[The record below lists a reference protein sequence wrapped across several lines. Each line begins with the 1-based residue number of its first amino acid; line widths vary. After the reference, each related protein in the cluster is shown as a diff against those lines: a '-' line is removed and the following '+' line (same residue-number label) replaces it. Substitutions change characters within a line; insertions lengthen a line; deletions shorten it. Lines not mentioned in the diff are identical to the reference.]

1 MRKLIYAILLT
12 NPMDTLI
19 FNPEPIDTAMIDTI
33 MVDPEP
39 TDTTM
44 VDPEPM
50 DTTMVD
56 PEPMDT
62 TMVDPEPVDT
72 TMVDPEP
79 MDTTMVDP
87 EPMDKLMVNG
97 LTYANSDKTFEEA
110 NLAIIEALNALVPV
124 KVVAE
129 IDHTEN
135 AASVD
140 QILNP
145 TKVILFG
152 NPMLGTPLM
161 QKNQL
166 AGLDLPQKLLLFQN
180 DNEQLKVAYNSTD
193 YLTQR
198 HGLQGVESL
207 NAIASALA
215 NFSRRAATEE
225 LIIGD
230 TSVDLMEGIV
240 SKTSRNSFEK
250 TYEKLINL
258 INLNEIKIIT
268 ELDHQ
273 ANAASVN
280 LELPPTKLVIFG
292 NPNLGTP
299 LMQSS
304 QTVGIDLPQKMLVF
318 ENEAGEVQVAY
329 SDPDFLA
336 KRHGLTDNENELK
349 MVSNVLHSLSIG
361 STN

>member
-1 MRKLIYAILLT
+1 M
-12 NPMDTLI
+12 
-19 FNPEPIDTAMIDTI
+19 
-33 MVDPEP
+33 
-39 TDTTM
+39 DTTM
-44 VDPEPM
+44 TDPEPM

-62 TMVDPEPVDT
+62 TI
-72 TMVDPEP
+72 VDPEP
-79 MDTTMVDP
+79 MDTTTTDP

-97 LTYANSDKTFEEA
+97 LVYANSDKTFEEA
-110 NLAIIEALNALVPV
+110 NTAIIDALNALVPV

-129 IDHTEN
+129 VDHTEN
-135 AASVD
+135 AASVL
-140 QILNP
+140 QMLNP

-166 AGLDLPQKLLLFQN
+166 AGLDLPQKLLLFKD
-180 DNEQLKVAYNSTD
+180 DNEQLKVAYNSAD
-193 YLTQR
+193 YLVQR

-225 LIIGD
+225 LVIGD

-240 SKTSRNSFEK
+240 TKISKNSFEK
-250 TYEKLINL
+250 TYENLINT
-258 INLNEIKIIT
+258 INLNELKIIV

-273 ANAASVN
+273 ANAASVD
-280 LELPPTKLVIFG
+280 LELLPTKLVVFG
-292 NPNLGTP
+292 NPDLGTV
-299 LMQSS
+299 LMQNT
-304 QTVGIDLPQKMLVF
+304 QTIGIDLPQKMLVF

-329 SDPDFLA
+329 SDPGFLA
-336 KRHGLTDNENELK
+336 KRHGLTGNQHELNII
-349 MVSNVLHSLSIG
+349 SNALDKLSIG
-361 STN
+361 ATNN